1 MGIEHKITGVLHLG
15 ALLIISVYLFVDVVP
30 KSYALGAVAFFIIK
44 GIAFAV
50 MKQNPLSVLDAVAG
64 IYLLFPVLGWF
75 SNIVLN
81 VIIIGFL
88 VQKGIVYLFR

>member
-1 MGIEHKITGVLHLG
+1 MGIEHKVTAILHLG
-15 ALLIISVYLFVDVVP
+15 AISIVILYLLTTAFP
-30 KSYALGAVAFFIIK
+30 KSYALGAVLFFVMK
-44 GIAFAV
+44 GIAFAI
-50 MKQNPLSVLDAVAG
+50 MKQNPLSVLDGVAG

-81 VIIIGFL
+81 IIVIGFL

>member
-1 MGIEHKITGVLHLG
+1 MGIEHKVTAILHLG
-15 ALLIISVYLFVDVVP
+15 TISIVILYLLTNAFP
-30 KSYALGAVAFFIIK
+30 KSYALGAVLFFIIK
-44 GIAFAV
+44 GIGFAI